1 MKKLKSL
8 LIISALLVSIPTAT
22 NAMQTKAVKEQ
33 QAVNKNS
40 AQQMQEMTDKNELF
54 TVDQKIDILSKKYLN
69 NFRTCEPLH
78 ITESLDFFGLKISI
92 QVDINGWVNNKCS
105 YYMTGNIGGLGK
117 DIREVFNINQSVTD
131 EQIEKFKP
139 VIECNFSKAEL
150 NTMIDAFIAR
160 NERNTIQI
168 AQMLEKPNKK
178 YINTVIKNIS
188 NQKQNS
194 SLKDYKGLT
203 RIIRTVTKKVAEET
217 EEVLNEAQNKK
228 RGKSL

>member
-40 AQQMQEMTDKNELF
+40 ARQMQEMTDKNELF

-78 ITESLDFFGLKISI
+78 ITESMDIFGLKISF

-131 EQIEKFKP
+131 EQIAKFKP

-150 NTMIDAFIAR
+150 NTVVDAFVAR
-160 NERNTIQI
+160 SERNTTQI

-178 YINTVIKNIS
+178 YNDS
-188 NQKQNS
+188 AQKLTPEEEKLVQMITTGNVCKIPNS
-194 SLKDYKGLT
+194 SELMEQFSQFIMPAGE
-203 RIIRTVTKKVAEET
+203 TK
-217 EEVLNEAQNKK
+217 
-228 RGKSL
+228 

>member
-1 MKKLKSL
+1 MKKIKSL

-131 EQIEKFKP
+131 EQIAKFKP

-178 YINTVIKNIS
+178 YNDSI
-188 NQKQNS
+188 QKLTPEEEKFVQMITTGNVCKIPNS
-194 SLKDYKGLT
+194 SELMEQFSQFIMPVGE
-203 RIIRTVTKKVAEET
+203 TK
-217 EEVLNEAQNKK
+217 
-228 RGKSL
+228 

>member
-1 MKKLKSL
+1 MKRLKSL

-40 AQQMQEMTDKNELF
+40 AQQMQKMSDKNELF

-78 ITESLDFFGLKISI
+78 ISESMDIFGLKISF

-117 DIREVFNINQSVTD
+117 DIREVFNINQSITD
-131 EQIEKFKP
+131 EQIAKFKP
-139 VIECNFSKAEL
+139 VIECNFSKTEL
-150 NTMIDAFIAR
+150 NTMVDAFVAR
-160 NERNTIQI
+160 SERNTTQI

-178 YINTVIKNIS
+178 YNDSI
-188 NQKQNS
+188 QKLTPEEEKFVQMITTGNVCKIPNS
-194 SLKDYKGLT
+194 SELMEQFSQFIMPVGE
-203 RIIRTVTKKVAEET
+203 TK
-217 EEVLNEAQNKK
+217 
-228 RGKSL
+228 

>member
-8 LIISALLVSIPTAT
+8 LIIFALLVSIPTAT

-40 AQQMQEMTDKNELF
+40 ARQMQEMTDKNELF

-78 ITESLDFFGLKISI
+78 ISESMDIFGLKISF

-131 EQIEKFKP
+131 EQIAKFKP

-150 NTMIDAFIAR
+150 NTMVDALVAR
-160 NERNTIQI
+160 RERYTTQI

-178 YINTVIKNIS
+178 YNDSI
-188 NQKQNS
+188 QKLTPEEEKLVQMITTGNVCKIPNS
-194 SLKDYKGLT
+194 SELMEQFSQFIMPVGE
-203 RIIRTVTKKVAEET
+203 TK
-217 EEVLNEAQNKK
+217 
-228 RGKSL
+228 

>member
-8 LIISALLVSIPTAT
+8 LIVSALLVSIPAAT

-40 AQQMQEMTDKNELF
+40 ARQMQEMTDKNELF

-78 ITESLDFFGLKISI
+78 ISESMDIFGLKISF

-131 EQIEKFKP
+131 EQIAKFKP

-178 YINTVIKNIS
+178 YNDSI
-188 NQKQNS
+188 QKLTPEEEKFVQMITTGNVCKIPNS
-194 SLKDYKGLT
+194 SELMEQFSQFIMPAGE
-203 RIIRTVTKKVAEET
+203 TK
-217 EEVLNEAQNKK
+217 
-228 RGKSL
+228 

>member
-40 AQQMQEMTDKNELF
+40 ARQMQEMTDKNELF

-78 ITESLDFFGLKISI
+78 ISESMDIFGLKISF

-131 EQIEKFKP
+131 EQIAKFKP

-178 YINTVIKNIS
+178 YNDSI
-188 NQKQNS
+188 QKLTPEEEKFVQMITTGNVCKIPNS
-194 SLKDYKGLT
+194 SELMEQFSQFIMPAGE
-203 RIIRTVTKKVAEET
+203 TK
-217 EEVLNEAQNKK
+217 
-228 RGKSL
+228 

>member
-40 AQQMQEMTDKNELF
+40 ARQMQEMTDKNDLF

-78 ITESLDFFGLKISI
+78 ISESMDIFGLKISF

-131 EQIEKFKP
+131 EQIAKFKP
-139 VIECNFSKAEL
+139 VIECNFSKDEL
-150 NTMIDAFIAR
+150 NTMVDAFVAR
-160 NERNTIQI
+160 SERNTTQI

-178 YINTVIKNIS
+178 YNDSI
-188 NQKQNS
+188 QKLTPEEEKLVQMITTGNVCKIPNS
-194 SLKDYKGLT
+194 SELMEQFSQFIMPAGE
-203 RIIRTVTKKVAEET
+203 TK
-217 EEVLNEAQNKK
+217 
-228 RGKSL
+228 

>member
-1 MKKLKSL
+1 MKKIKSL
-8 LIISALLVSIPTAT
+8 LIISALLLSIPTAT

-40 AQQMQEMTDKNELF
+40 ARQMQEMTDKNELF

-78 ITESLDFFGLKISI
+78 ISESMDIFGLKISF

-131 EQIEKFKP
+131 EQIAKFKP
-139 VIECNFSKAEL
+139 VIECNFSKDEL
-150 NTMIDAFIAR
+150 NTMVDAFVAR
-160 NERNTIQI
+160 SERNTTQI

-178 YINTVIKNIS
+178 YNDSI
-188 NQKQNS
+188 QKLTPEEEKLVQMITTGNVCKIPNS
-194 SLKDYKGLT
+194 SELMEQFSQFIMPAGE
-203 RIIRTVTKKVAEET
+203 TK
-217 EEVLNEAQNKK
+217 
-228 RGKSL
+228 

>member
-1 MKKLKSL
+1 MKRLKSL

-40 AQQMQEMTDKNELF
+40 AQQMQKMSDKNELF

-78 ITESLDFFGLKISI
+78 ISESMDIFGLKISF

-131 EQIEKFKP
+131 EQIAKFKP
-139 VIECNFSKAEL
+139 VIECNFSKDEL
-150 NTMIDAFIAR
+150 NTMVDALVAR
-160 NERNTIQI
+160 RERYTTQI

-178 YINTVIKNIS
+178 YNDS
-188 NQKQNS
+188 AQKLTPEEEKLVQMITTGNVCKIPNS
-194 SLKDYKGLT
+194 SELMEQFSQFIMPVGE
-203 RIIRTVTKKVAEET
+203 TK
-217 EEVLNEAQNKK
+217 
-228 RGKSL
+228 

>member
-1 MKKLKSL
+1 MKRLKSL

-40 AQQMQEMTDKNELF
+40 AQQMQKMSDKNELF

-178 YINTVIKNIS
+178 YNDSI
-188 NQKQNS
+188 QKLTPEEEKFVQMITTGNVCKIPNS
-194 SLKDYKGLT
+194 SELMEQFSQFIMPAGE
-203 RIIRTVTKKVAEET
+203 TK
-217 EEVLNEAQNKK
+217 
-228 RGKSL
+228 

>member
-22 NAMQTKAVKEQ
+22 NAMQTKAIKEQ

-40 AQQMQEMTDKNELF
+40 ARQMQEMTDKNELF

-78 ITESLDFFGLKISI
+78 ITESMDIFGLKISF

-131 EQIEKFKP
+131 EQIAKFKP
-139 VIECNFSKAEL
+139 VIECNFSKDEL
-150 NTMIDAFIAR
+150 NTMVDAFVAR
-160 NERNTIQI
+160 SERNATQI

-178 YINTVIKNIS
+178 YNDSI
-188 NQKQNS
+188 QKLTPEEEKLVQMITTGNVCKIPNS
-194 SLKDYKGLT
+194 SELMEQFSQFIMPAGE
-203 RIIRTVTKKVAEET
+203 TK
-217 EEVLNEAQNKK
+217 
-228 RGKSL
+228 

>member
-1 MKKLKSL
+1 MKKIKSL
-8 LIISALLVSIPTAT
+8 LIISALLLSIPTAT

-40 AQQMQEMTDKNELF
+40 ARQMQEMTDKNELF

-78 ITESLDFFGLKISI
+78 ISESMDIFGLKISF

-131 EQIEKFKP
+131 EQIAKFKP
-139 VIECNFSKAEL
+139 VIECNFSKDEL
-150 NTMIDAFIAR
+150 NTMVDAFVAR
-160 NERNTIQI
+160 SERNTTQI

-178 YINTVIKNIS
+178 YNDSI
-188 NQKQNS
+188 QKLTPEEEKLVQMITTGNVCKIPNS
-194 SLKDYKGLT
+194 SELMEQFSQFIMPAG
-203 RIIRTVTKKVAEET
+203 
-217 EEVLNEAQNKK
+217 EAK
-228 RGKSL
+228 

>member
-8 LIISALLVSIPTAT
+8 LIISALLLSIPTAT

-40 AQQMQEMTDKNELF
+40 ARQMQEMTDKNELF

-78 ITESLDFFGLKISI
+78 ISESMDIFGLKISF

-131 EQIEKFKP
+131 EQIAKFKP

-150 NTMIDAFIAR
+150 NTMVDALVAR
-160 NERNTIQI
+160 RERNTTQI

-178 YINTVIKNIS
+178 YNDSI
-188 NQKQNS
+188 QKLTPEEEKLVQMITTGNVCKIPNS
-194 SLKDYKGLT
+194 SELMEQFSQFIMPAGE
-203 RIIRTVTKKVAEET
+203 TK
-217 EEVLNEAQNKK
+217 
-228 RGKSL
+228 

>member
-1 MKKLKSL
+1 MKRLKSL
-8 LIISALLVSIPTAT
+8 LIISALLVSIPTVT

-40 AQQMQEMTDKNELF
+40 AQQMQKMSDKNELY

-78 ITESLDFFGLKISI
+78 ISESMDIFGLKISF

-117 DIREVFNINQSVTD
+117 DIREVFNINQSITD
-131 EQIEKFKP
+131 EQIAKFKP
-139 VIECNFSKAEL
+139 VIECNFSKTEL
-150 NTMIDAFIAR
+150 NTMVDAFVAR
-160 NERNTIQI
+160 SERNTTQI

-178 YINTVIKNIS
+178 YNDSI
-188 NQKQNS
+188 QKLTPEEEKLVQMITTGNVCKIPNS
-194 SLKDYKGLT
+194 SELMEQFSQFIMPAGE
-203 RIIRTVTKKVAEET
+203 TK
-217 EEVLNEAQNKK
+217 
-228 RGKSL
+228 

>member
-1 MKKLKSL
+1 MKKIKSL

-40 AQQMQEMTDKNELF
+40 ARQMQEMTDKNELF

-78 ITESLDFFGLKISI
+78 ISESMDIFGLKISF

-178 YINTVIKNIS
+178 YNDSI
-188 NQKQNS
+188 QKLTPEEEKFVQMITTGNVCKIPNS
-194 SLKDYKGLT
+194 SELMEQFSQFIMPVGE
-203 RIIRTVTKKVAEET
+203 TK
-217 EEVLNEAQNKK
+217 
-228 RGKSL
+228 

>member
-1 MKKLKSL
+1 MKKIKSL
-8 LIISALLVSIPTAT
+8 LIISALLVFIPTAT
-22 NAMQTKAVKEQ
+22 NAMQTKAIKEQ

-40 AQQMQEMTDKNELF
+40 ARQMQEMTDKNELF
-54 TVDQKIDILSKKYLN
+54 AVDQKIDILSKKYLN

-78 ITESLDFFGLKISI
+78 ISESMDIFGLKISF

-131 EQIEKFKP
+131 EQIAKFKP

-150 NTMIDAFIAR
+150 NTMVDAFVAR
-160 NERNTIQI
+160 SERNTTQI

-178 YINTVIKNIS
+178 YNDSI
-188 NQKQNS
+188 QKLTPEEEKFVQIITTGNVCKIPNS
-194 SLKDYKGLT
+194 TELMEQFSQFIMPVGE
-203 RIIRTVTKKVAEET
+203 TK
-217 EEVLNEAQNKK
+217 
-228 RGKSL
+228 

>member
-40 AQQMQEMTDKNELF
+40 ARQMQEMTDKNELF

-150 NTMIDAFIAR
+150 NTMIDAFITR

-178 YINTVIKNIS
+178 YNDSI
-188 NQKQNS
+188 QKLTPEEEKLVQMITTGNVCKIPNS
-194 SLKDYKGLT
+194 TELMEQFSQFIMPAGE
-203 RIIRTVTKKVAEET
+203 TK
-217 EEVLNEAQNKK
+217 
-228 RGKSL
+228 

>member
-40 AQQMQEMTDKNELF
+40 ARQMQEMTDKNELF

-78 ITESLDFFGLKISI
+78 ISESMDIFGLKISF

-131 EQIEKFKP
+131 EQIAKFKP

-178 YINTVIKNIS
+178 YNDSI
-188 NQKQNS
+188 QKLTPEEEKLVQMITTGNVCKIPNS
-194 SLKDYKGLT
+194 SELMEQFSQFIMPVGE
-203 RIIRTVTKKVAEET
+203 TK
-217 EEVLNEAQNKK
+217 
-228 RGKSL
+228 

>member
-40 AQQMQEMTDKNELF
+40 ARQMQEMTDKNELF

-78 ITESLDFFGLKISI
+78 ISESMDIFGLKISF

-131 EQIEKFKP
+131 EQIAKFKP

-178 YINTVIKNIS
+178 YNDSI
-188 NQKQNS
+188 QKLTPEEEKFVQMITTGNVCKIPNS
-194 SLKDYKGLT
+194 TELMEQFSQFIMPAGE
-203 RIIRTVTKKVAEET
+203 TK
-217 EEVLNEAQNKK
+217 
-228 RGKSL
+228 

>member
-8 LIISALLVSIPTAT
+8 LIISALLISIPTAT

-40 AQQMQEMTDKNELF
+40 ARQMQEMTDKNELF

-78 ITESLDFFGLKISI
+78 ISESMDIFGLKISF

-131 EQIEKFKP
+131 EQIAKFKP

-150 NTMIDAFIAR
+150 NTMVDAFVAR
-160 NERNTIQI
+160 SERNTTQI

-178 YINTVIKNIS
+178 YNDS
-188 NQKQNS
+188 AQKLTPEEEKLVQMITTGNVCKIPNS
-194 SLKDYKGLT
+194 AELMEQFSQFIMPAGE
-203 RIIRTVTKKVAEET
+203 TK
-217 EEVLNEAQNKK
+217 
-228 RGKSL
+228 

>member
-1 MKKLKSL
+1 MKKIKSL

-40 AQQMQEMTDKNELF
+40 ARQMQEMTDKNELF

-78 ITESLDFFGLKISI
+78 ISESMDFFGLKISI

-131 EQIEKFKP
+131 EQIAKFKP

-178 YINTVIKNIS
+178 YNDS
-188 NQKQNS
+188 AQKLTPEEEKFVQIITTGNVCKIPNS
-194 SLKDYKGLT
+194 TELMEQFSQFIMPAGE
-203 RIIRTVTKKVAEET
+203 TK
-217 EEVLNEAQNKK
+217 
-228 RGKSL
+228 

>member
-1 MKKLKSL
+1 MKKIKSL
-8 LIISALLVSIPTAT
+8 LIISALLLSIPTAT

-40 AQQMQEMTDKNELF
+40 ARQMQEMTDKNELF

-78 ITESLDFFGLKISI
+78 ISESMDIFGLKISF

-131 EQIEKFKP
+131 EQIAKFKP
-139 VIECNFSKAEL
+139 VIECNFSKDEL
-150 NTMIDAFIAR
+150 NTMVDAFVAR
-160 NERNTIQI
+160 SERNTTQI

-178 YINTVIKNIS
+178 YNDSI
-188 NQKQNS
+188 QKLTPEEEKLVQMITTGNVCKIPNS
-194 SLKDYKGLT
+194 SELMEQFSQFIMPVGE
-203 RIIRTVTKKVAEET
+203 TK
-217 EEVLNEAQNKK
+217 
-228 RGKSL
+228 

>member
-1 MKKLKSL
+1 MKKIKSL

-22 NAMQTKAVKEQ
+22 NAMQTKAIKEQ

-40 AQQMQEMTDKNELF
+40 ARQMQEMTDKNELF

-178 YINTVIKNIS
+178 YNDSI
-188 NQKQNS
+188 QKLTPEEEKFVQMITTGNVCKIPNS
-194 SLKDYKGLT
+194 SELMEQFSQFIMPVGE
-203 RIIRTVTKKVAEET
+203 TK
-217 EEVLNEAQNKK
+217 
-228 RGKSL
+228 

>member
-40 AQQMQEMTDKNELF
+40 ARQMQEMTDKNELF
-54 TVDQKIDILSKKYLN
+54 TVDQKIEILSKKYLN

-78 ITESLDFFGLKISI
+78 ISESMDIFGLKISF

-131 EQIEKFKP
+131 EQIAKFKP

-150 NTMIDAFIAR
+150 NTIVDAFVAR
-160 NERNTIQI
+160 SERNTTQI

-178 YINTVIKNIS
+178 YNDSI
-188 NQKQNS
+188 QKLTPEEEKLVQMITTGNVCKIPNS
-194 SLKDYKGLT
+194 SELMEQFSQFIMPAGE
-203 RIIRTVTKKVAEET
+203 TK
-217 EEVLNEAQNKK
+217 
-228 RGKSL
+228 

>member
-40 AQQMQEMTDKNELF
+40 ARQMQEMTDKNELF

-78 ITESLDFFGLKISI
+78 ITESMDIFGLKISI

-178 YINTVIKNIS
+178 YNDSI
-188 NQKQNS
+188 QKLTPEEEKFVQMITTGNVCKIPNS
-194 SLKDYKGLT
+194 TELMEQFSQFIMPAGE
-203 RIIRTVTKKVAEET
+203 TK
-217 EEVLNEAQNKK
+217 
-228 RGKSL
+228 

>member
-8 LIISALLVSIPTAT
+8 LIISALLVSIPTIA
-22 NAMQTKAVKEQ
+22 NAMQTKAIKEQ

-78 ITESLDFFGLKISI
+78 ISESMDIFGLKISF

-178 YINTVIKNIS
+178 YNDSI
-188 NQKQNS
+188 QKLTPEEEKFVQMITTGNVCKIPNS
-194 SLKDYKGLT
+194 SELMEQFSQFIMPAGE
-203 RIIRTVTKKVAEET
+203 TK
-217 EEVLNEAQNKK
+217 
-228 RGKSL
+228 

>member
-1 MKKLKSL
+1 MKRLKSL
-8 LIISALLVSIPTAT
+8 LIISALLVSIPTVT

-40 AQQMQEMTDKNELF
+40 AQQMQKMSDKNELF

-78 ITESLDFFGLKISI
+78 ISESMDIFGLKISF

-117 DIREVFNINQSVTD
+117 DIREVFNINQSITD
-131 EQIEKFKP
+131 EQIAKFKP
-139 VIECNFSKAEL
+139 VIECNFSKTEL
-150 NTMIDAFIAR
+150 NTMVDAFVAR
-160 NERNTIQI
+160 SERNTTQI

-178 YINTVIKNIS
+178 YNDSI
-188 NQKQNS
+188 QKLTPEEEKLVQMITTGNVCKIPNS
-194 SLKDYKGLT
+194 SELMEQFSQFIMPAGE
-203 RIIRTVTKKVAEET
+203 TK
-217 EEVLNEAQNKK
+217 
-228 RGKSL
+228 

>member
-8 LIISALLVSIPTAT
+8 LIISALLVSIPTIA
-22 NAMQTKAVKEQ
+22 NAMQTKAIKEQ

-178 YINTVIKNIS
+178 YNDSI
-188 NQKQNS
+188 QKLTPEEEKLVQMITTGNVCKIPNS
-194 SLKDYKGLT
+194 SELMEQFSQFIMPAGE
-203 RIIRTVTKKVAEET
+203 TK
-217 EEVLNEAQNKK
+217 
-228 RGKSL
+228 

>member
-1 MKKLKSL
+1 MKRLKSL
-8 LIISALLVSIPTAT
+8 LIISALFVSIPTAT

-40 AQQMQEMTDKNELF
+40 AQQMQKMSDKNELF

-178 YINTVIKNIS
+178 YNDSI
-188 NQKQNS
+188 QKLTPEEEKFVQMITTGNVCKIPNS
-194 SLKDYKGLT
+194 SELMEQFSQFIMPVGE
-203 RIIRTVTKKVAEET
+203 TK
-217 EEVLNEAQNKK
+217 
-228 RGKSL
+228 

>member
-1 MKKLKSL
+1 MKKIKSL

-22 NAMQTKAVKEQ
+22 NAMQTKAIKEQ

-178 YINTVIKNIS
+178 YNDSI
-188 NQKQNS
+188 QKLTPEEEKFVQMITTGNVCKIPNS
-194 SLKDYKGLT
+194 SELMEQFSQFIMPVGE
-203 RIIRTVTKKVAEET
+203 TK
-217 EEVLNEAQNKK
+217 
-228 RGKSL
+228 

>member
-8 LIISALLVSIPTAT
+8 LIISALLVSIPTIA
-22 NAMQTKAVKEQ
+22 NAMQTKAIKEQ

-178 YINTVIKNIS
+178 YNDSI
-188 NQKQNS
+188 QKLTPEEEKLVQMITTGNVCKIPNS
-194 SLKDYKGLT
+194 SELMEQFSQFIMPVGE
-203 RIIRTVTKKVAEET
+203 TK
-217 EEVLNEAQNKK
+217 
-228 RGKSL
+228 

>member
-1 MKKLKSL
+1 MKKIKSL

-22 NAMQTKAVKEQ
+22 NAMQTKTVKEQ

-40 AQQMQEMTDKNELF
+40 ARQMQEMTDKNELF

-78 ITESLDFFGLKISI
+78 ISESMDIFGLKISF

-131 EQIEKFKP
+131 EQIAKFKP
-139 VIECNFSKAEL
+139 VIECNFSKDEL
-150 NTMIDAFIAR
+150 NTVVDAFIAR

-178 YINTVIKNIS
+178 YNDSI
-188 NQKQNS
+188 QKLTPEEEKFVQMITTGNVCKIPNS
-194 SLKDYKGLT
+194 SELMEQFSQFIMPVGE
-203 RIIRTVTKKVAEET
+203 TK
-217 EEVLNEAQNKK
+217 
-228 RGKSL
+228 

>member
-40 AQQMQEMTDKNELF
+40 ARQMQEMTDKNELF

-78 ITESLDFFGLKISI
+78 ISESMDIFGLKISF

-131 EQIEKFKP
+131 EQIAKFKP
-139 VIECNFSKAEL
+139 VIECNFSKDEL
-150 NTMIDAFIAR
+150 NTVVDALVAR
-160 NERNTIQI
+160 RERYTTQI

-178 YINTVIKNIS
+178 YNDS
-188 NQKQNS
+188 AQKLTPEEEKLVQMITTGNVCKIPNS
-194 SLKDYKGLT
+194 SELMEQFSQFIMPAGE
-203 RIIRTVTKKVAEET
+203 TK
-217 EEVLNEAQNKK
+217 
-228 RGKSL
+228 

>member
-40 AQQMQEMTDKNELF
+40 ARQMQEMTDKNELF

-78 ITESLDFFGLKISI
+78 ISESMDIFGLKISF

-131 EQIEKFKP
+131 EQIAKFKP
-139 VIECNFSKAEL
+139 VIECNFSKDEL
-150 NTMIDAFIAR
+150 NTMVDALVAR
-160 NERNTIQI
+160 RERYTTQI

-178 YINTVIKNIS
+178 YNDSI
-188 NQKQNS
+188 QKLTPEEEKLVQMITTGNVCKIPNS
-194 SLKDYKGLT
+194 SELMEQFSQFIMPAGE
-203 RIIRTVTKKVAEET
+203 TK
-217 EEVLNEAQNKK
+217 
-228 RGKSL
+228 

>member
-1 MKKLKSL
+1 MKKIKSL

-40 AQQMQEMTDKNELF
+40 ARQMQEMADKNELF

-78 ITESLDFFGLKISI
+78 ISESMDIFGLKISF

-131 EQIEKFKP
+131 EQIAKFKP

-150 NTMIDAFIAR
+150 NTMVDAFVAR
-160 NERNTIQI
+160 SERNTTQI

-178 YINTVIKNIS
+178 YNDSI
-188 NQKQNS
+188 QKLTPEEEKLVQMITTGNVCKIPNS
-194 SLKDYKGLT
+194 SELMEQFSQFIMPAGE
-203 RIIRTVTKKVAEET
+203 TK
-217 EEVLNEAQNKK
+217 
-228 RGKSL
+228 

>member
-1 MKKLKSL
+1 MKRLKSL
-8 LIISALLVSIPTAT
+8 LIISVLLVSIPTAT

-40 AQQMQEMTDKNELF
+40 AQQMQKMSDKNELF

-78 ITESLDFFGLKISI
+78 ISESMDIFGLKISF

-117 DIREVFNINQSVTD
+117 DIREVFNINQSITD
-131 EQIEKFKP
+131 EQIAKFKP
-139 VIECNFSKAEL
+139 VIECNFSKTEL
-150 NTMIDAFIAR
+150 NTMVDAFVAR
-160 NERNTIQI
+160 SERNTTQI

-178 YINTVIKNIS
+178 YNDSI
-188 NQKQNS
+188 QKLTPEEEKLVQMITTGNVCKIPNS
-194 SLKDYKGLT
+194 SELMEQFSQFIMPAGE
-203 RIIRTVTKKVAEET
+203 TK
-217 EEVLNEAQNKK
+217 
-228 RGKSL
+228 

>member
-1 MKKLKSL
+1 MKKIKSL
-8 LIISALLVSIPTAT
+8 LIISALLLSIPTAT

-40 AQQMQEMTDKNELF
+40 ARQMQEMTDKNELY

-78 ITESLDFFGLKISI
+78 ISESMDIFGLKISF

-131 EQIEKFKP
+131 EQIAKFKP
-139 VIECNFSKAEL
+139 VIECNFSKDEL
-150 NTMIDAFIAR
+150 NTMVDAFVAR
-160 NERNTIQI
+160 SERNTTQI

-178 YINTVIKNIS
+178 YNDSI
-188 NQKQNS
+188 QKLTPEEEKLVQMITTGNVCKIPNS
-194 SLKDYKGLT
+194 SELMEQFSQFIMPAGE
-203 RIIRTVTKKVAEET
+203 TK
-217 EEVLNEAQNKK
+217 
-228 RGKSL
+228 